1 MLGLGL
7 GVRVRVRV
15 RVSVRFRVRVEAR
28 VRAWP
33 RGFIYRH
40 PSDRSKTSHYTTSD
54 DNGFNGLFHNL
65 IKKNSYPL
73 FLIFCCVYVLLV
85 QNASKLVEIK
95 FQTIDHL
102 KTYIGKKTIF

>member
-1 MLGLGL
+1 VLGLGL

-54 DNGFNGLFHNL
+54 DNGFNGLFHYL
-65 IKKNSYPL
+65 KKHYLPL
-73 FLIFCCVYVLLV
+73 VPNILLRVCPFGTKCV
-85 QNASKLVEIK
+85 
-95 FQTIDHL
+95 
-102 KTYIGKKTIF
+102 